1 MNVNLPLPAEAAE
14 LTVAGHNGTARVDGY
29 EWAAVRMVAA
39 AELRRFAESIAH
51 LGPLLVAPD
60 DPDYEQAQLDDRD
73 AIVNLLRSR
82 AEVLDAVTDPDH
94 PERDPGAECDDHG
107 LA

>member
-1 MNVNLPLPAEAAE
+1 MDVNLPIPAEAAE
-14 LTVAGHNGTARVDGY
+14 LTVTGHNGTARVDGY
-29 EWAAVRMVAA
+29 EWAAVRMIT
-39 AELRRFAESIAH
+39 AELRRFAETIAH
-51 LGPLLVAPD
+51 LGPLLAAPD

-94 PERDPGAECDDHG
+94 PERDPAAERDEHG